1 MGICFFAEKRE
12 LHMKKKIKLYEEFIY
27 IIAILLLS
35 LGVAMTA
42 ASNFGVSMIVAPA
55 YIISL
60 KFSFLTF
67 GQAGYLVQAMLFI
80 IYLIIV
86 RKVKPSYLFF
96 VVTCVLYGVI
106 LDSWRSIIPILNP
119 HIVAPGDFSMWLRI
133 LLYIAGAIIS
143 SFSVALFFKV
153 YLYPQVYDFFV
164 KKVSE
169 KFKTPVVKFKL
180 GYDIVSLFL
189 AHALSL
195 MFFGRVIGIGWGT
208 FIMAISSGYVTG
220 IFLRIL
226 DRYFVFEPKFR
237 KISKHF

>member
-1 MGICFFAEKRE
+1 
-12 LHMKKKIKLYEEFIY
+12 MKNKIKLYEEFVY
-27 IIAILLLS
+27 IIAIILLS

-60 KFSFLTF
+60 KFNFLTF
-67 GQAGYLVQAMLFI
+67 GQAGYVVQAVLFI
-80 IYLIIV
+80 IYLIIA

-96 VVTCVLYGVI
+96 IVTCVLYGFM
-106 LDSWRSIIPILNP
+106 LDLWRSIIPILNP
-119 HIVAPGDFSMWLRI
+119 HIVAPGDFHMWIRV
-133 LLYIAGAIIS
+133 LLYIVGAVMS
-143 SFSVALFFKV
+143 SFSVALFFRV

-180 GYDIVSLFL
+180 GYDIVSLFSAYVL
-189 AHALSL
+189 CLL
-195 MFFGRVIGIGWGT
+195 FFDRVIGIGWGT
-208 FIMAISSGYVTG
+208 FIMAISSGYITG
-220 IFLRIL
+220 IFLKIL
-226 DRYFVFEPKFR
+226 DRYFNFKPKFR

>member
-1 MGICFFAEKRE
+1 ME
-12 LHMKKKIKLYEEFIY
+12 KKIKLYEEFIY
-27 IIAILLLS
+27 IVAIILLT
-35 LGVAMTA
+35 LGVAMTV

-60 KFSFLTF
+60 KCSYLTF
-67 GQAGYLVQAMLFI
+67 GQAGYVVQAVLFV

-86 RKVKPSYLFF
+86 RKVKMSYLFF
-96 VVTCVLYGVI
+96 IVTCVLYGFI
-106 LDSWRSIIPILNP
+106 LDLWRSIIPILNP
-119 HIVAPGDFSMWLRI
+119 HIIAPGDFQMWIRM
-133 LLYIAGAIIS
+133 LLYIIGAVMS
-143 SFSVALFFKV
+143 SFAVALFFKV

-189 AHALSL
+189 AHVLSL